1 MDSLQRAAGIAAL
14 FAALGGILYG
24 YFFVIA
30 GTVAVAS
37 ALLMLGGL
45 LLALIIVVLGSSL
58 EDVNRPLARWAMGVG
73 FLGAMLSMV
82 HGGYDLA
89 NEIHPPGVTAGDFPN
104 PVDPRGLAT
113 FGLTGVAVL
122 ILGGLMTRSA
132 DYPRGLARAGQ
143 ALGLIMIVIYLGR
156 LIILD
161 PTNPVVRVALA
172 LGVIANTVFL
182 LWIGRHW
189 LVARRPP
196 P

>member
-1 MDSLQRAAGIAAL
+1 MDSPQRTAGIAAL
-14 FAALGGILYG
+14 LAALGGILYG
-24 YFFVIA
+24 YFFVIV
-30 GTVAVAS
+30 GNVAVAS

-45 LLALIIVVLGSSL
+45 LLTFIIVVLGSSL
-58 EDVNRPLARWAMGVG
+58 EEVNRPLARWATGVG

-89 NEIHPPGVTAGDFPN
+89 NQIHPPGASSGDFPN

-122 ILGGLMTRSA
+122 ILGGVMSRSA
-132 DYPRGLARAGQ
+132 EYPLGLARAGQ

-161 PTNPVVRVALA
+161 PNNPVVRVALA

-189 LVARRPP
+189 LVARKPP

>member
-1 MDSLQRAAGIAAL
+1 VDSLQRTAGIAAL

-24 YFFVIA
+24 YFFVIV
-30 GTVAVAS
+30 GNVAVAS

-45 LLALIIVVLGSSL
+45 LLTLIIVVLGSSL
-58 EDVNRPLARWAMGVG
+58 EEVNRPLARWAMGVG
-73 FLGAMLSMV
+73 FLGAVLSMV

-89 NEIHPPGVTAGDFPN
+89 NEIHPPGATTGDFPN

-122 ILGGLMTRSA
+122 ILGGLMSRSA
-132 DYPRGLARAGQ
+132 GYPRGLARAGQ

-172 LGVIANTVFL
+172 VGVIANTVFL